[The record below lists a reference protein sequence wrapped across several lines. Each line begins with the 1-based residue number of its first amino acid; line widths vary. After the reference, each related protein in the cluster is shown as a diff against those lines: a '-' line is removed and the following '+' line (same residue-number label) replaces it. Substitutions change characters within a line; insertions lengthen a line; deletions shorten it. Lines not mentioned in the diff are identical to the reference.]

1 MARTP
6 FTLKPF
12 INIRPGAEKPSED
25 PEMLEKLKQIDKL
38 IEDAKRKKEEFSATA
53 SELQRVNH
61 PESQEAWLSVAQA
74 DNILA
79 RLIALRYDTLDG
91 K

>member
-12 INIRPGAEKPSED
+12 VNIQPGSEKLPGD
-25 PEMLEKLKQIDKL
+25 PEMLEKLKKVDKV
-38 IEDAKRKKEEFSATA
+38 IEDARKKKEEFSATA

-61 PESQEAWLSVAQA
+61 PEAQQARFSVVQA
-74 DNILA
+74 DNILT
-79 RLIALRYDTLDG
+79 RLTALRHDILNG